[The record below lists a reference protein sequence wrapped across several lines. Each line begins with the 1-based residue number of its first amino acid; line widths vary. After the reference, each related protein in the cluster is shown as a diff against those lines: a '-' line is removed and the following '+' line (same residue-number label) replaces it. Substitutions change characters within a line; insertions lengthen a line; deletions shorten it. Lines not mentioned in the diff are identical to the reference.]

1 MMQITKNYA
10 SRYNFLTELIET
22 PFDEFFHIE
31 NEKYV
36 YIEKM
41 FNILISQYNFNV
53 NDRILNEIERR
64 KNGENLQDLKNER
77 LFLGYQLMVQP

>member
-1 MMQITKNYA
+1 MTQITKNYA

-41 FNILISQYNFNV
+41 FNILIV
-53 NDRILNEIERR
+53 NDRILSEIERR

-77 LFLGYQLMVQP
+77 LFLGYQLIERSTRYI